1 MGKAE
6 RRANRKERRA
16 QKKRLISAIQY
27 AIENNTITFKPDSDD
42 AQPEFADVFNQ
53 IWPILDPALKFAKT
67 YTNADT
73 DRVLQDVWD
82 AGNAIATGGANADE
96 SAFQQKFDEIWD
108 KVSSYLE
115 LVQTFTNDKVDAVI
129 DKVLDIGDWIAG
141 DHNE

>member
-6 RRANRKERRA
+6 RKANRKERRA
-16 QKKRLISAIQY
+16 QKKRLIAALQN
-27 AIENNTITFKPDSDD
+27 AIENNTITFKPDDGG
-42 AQPEFADVFNQ
+42 AEPAFADVFNQ
-53 IWPILDPALKFAKT
+53 IWPILDPALKFAMT

-73 DRVLQDVWD
+73 DKVLQDVWD
-82 AGNAIATGGANADE
+82 AGNAISTGGANADE

-115 LVQTFTNDKVDAVI
+115 LIQTFTNDKVDAII

-141 DHNE
+141 D